1 MYLGERAHASLC
13 EALETTMEKKK
24 MPLSGRALLEC
35 FRRGLKSPQGGG
47 CRRDEDAAQ
56 RRNVREAAAVGA
68 KGLRWALL

>member
-35 FRRGLKSPQGGG
+35 FRRGLKSPQGG